1 MPMRTEELAKPRALV
16 HGSPVRIVSPASGVE
31 EVKLRRGLAELERL
45 GLRPSFSD
53 SVLAREGYFAGSPES
68 RARDLASALTESDT
82 RAVIASRGGY
92 GCVYLLDALDRLDP
106 MRPKALVGFSDLTV
120 LLSLAWHRW
129 SWVTFYGPMVAAGF
143 DSGAGKPDG
152 YDERSFRLAL
162 ETASGGWEVPLDAEP
177 LVEGAGEG
185 RIVGGCLTL
194 VRSLI
199 GTEWEPDTDGAI
211 LLLEDCNMKP
221 YQVDRALMHLKL
233 AGKFDGVR
241 AFLLG
246 DFPGC
251 EPALRGEPGVRD
263 VLLRLLAP
271 YGVPVVWAAPVGH
284 TRRPMLT
291 IPLGV
296 RARLESRGSC
306 RLEIL
311 ESAVISA

>member
-1 MPMRTEELAKPRALV
+1 MRSDEIAKPRALV
-16 HGSPVRIVSPASGVE
+16 AGSAVRIISPASPVE
-31 EVKLRRGLAELERL
+31 EVKLRRGMTELERL
-45 GLRPSFSD
+45 GLRPRFND
-53 SVLAREGYFAGSPES
+53 AVLAREGYFAGEPET
-68 RARDLASALTESDT
+68 RAKDVAAALVEGDT
-82 RAVIASRGGY
+82 QAVIASRGGY
-92 GCVYLLDALDRLDP
+92 GCVYLLDALDRFDP
-106 MRPKALVGFSDLTV
+106 ARPKALVGFSDLTV
-120 LLSLAWHRW
+120 LLSLVWHRW

-143 DSGAGKPDG
+143 DYGADKPDG

-162 ETASGGWEVPLDAEP
+162 ENTSCGWELPLEAES

-194 VRSLI
+194 VRALV
-199 GTEWEPDTDGAI
+199 GTEWEPDTNGAI
-211 LLLEDCNMKP
+211 LLLEDCKMKP

-251 EPALRGEPGVRD
+251 EPASREEPGVRD

-271 YGVPVVWAAPVGH
+271 YGVPIVWAAPVGH

-296 RARLESRGSC
+296 RARLESRGAC

-311 ESAVISA
+311 EPAVLSA